1 MTWKLK
7 CYNID
12 YDVSWED
19 VESNCD
25 VPTDLDDDDL
35 DEWYDLKVEEIKATL
50 PKEVIIE
57 VECDEEDLE
66 DVAVDALSEETGWLI
81 NSYDYEILDGYST
94 DDDFNEDEEE
104 DDELDEQTQS
114 TAFFNVEIEVLE
126 YPNHKEVWLANDGSS
141 GCHYEFKTKEELKA
155 ILHGYV
161 DDLVDYEFE

>member
-19 VESNCD
+19 VESNCE

-35 DEWYDLKVEEIKATL
+35 DEWYDLKVEEIKASL

-81 NSYDYEILDGYST
+81 NSYDYVICNAWDS
-94 DDDFNEDEEE
+94 DDDFNDDEEE
-104 DDELDEQTQS
+104 DEDDEEEQLGY
-114 TAFFNVEIEVLE
+114 FNIEVEILE
-126 YPNHKEVWLANDGSS
+126 KDGVKLVYVANDGSS
-141 GCHYEFKTKEELKA
+141 GVKYTLNDTDTKEHLKR
-155 ILHGYV
+155 ILHDYV
-161 DDLVDYEFE
+161 DDLVDYEL

>member
-12 YDVSWED
+12 YCVEEED
-19 VESNCD
+19 VIDS
-25 VPTDLDDDDL
+25 VAVRPQYTTS
-35 DEWYDLKVEEIKATL
+35 WYDAIEEKIEEIKADL

-57 VECDEEDLE
+57 IECDEEDLE

-81 NSYDYEILDGYST
+81 NSFDYEILDGYST
-94 DDDFNEDEEE
+94 EDDFNDDEE
-104 DDELDEQTQS
+104 DELDEQTQS

-126 YPNHKEVWLANDGSS
+126 YPNHKEVWIANDGSS

-155 ILHGYV
+155 ILHDYV
-161 DDLVDYEFE
+161 DGLVDYELE